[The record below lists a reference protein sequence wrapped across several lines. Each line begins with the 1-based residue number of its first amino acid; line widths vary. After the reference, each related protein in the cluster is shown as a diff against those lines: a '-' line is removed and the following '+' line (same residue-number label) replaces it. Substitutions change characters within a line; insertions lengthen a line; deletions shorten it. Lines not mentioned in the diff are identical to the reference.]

1 MAYVSGDINCDNVHA
16 VSRTPSHITGVRIH
30 KQYTHTPRNTHTH
43 THPSTTNLH
52 MGAEMAHYHWF
63 SLSYS
68 CGTPEVEHCNERVCT
83 VNDMCS
89 YTDRWGEEIERYVL
103 Y

>member
-1 MAYVSGDINCDNVHA
+1 M
-16 VSRTPSHITGVRIH
+16 
-30 KQYTHTPRNTHTH
+30 YTHRHTHNSRAHPETTHARAPLTNTHTII
-43 THPSTTNLH
+43 
-52 MGAEMAHYHWF
+52 EIAHYHWF
-63 SLSYS
+63 FNSYS

-103 Y
+103 